1 MPASIDSAKFSHDQE
16 LLSLSTRNNQMFLF
30 NKVMVLQTSCDMN
43 KDDYGT
49 NELVNVNWGSKST
62 QFHGEGM
69 RDKRVVKEVCLFVVF
84 IDSFID
90 IFLHFVRST
99 FL

>member
-1 MPASIDSAKFSHDQE
+1 
-16 LLSLSTRNNQMFLF
+16 MFLF
-30 NKVMVLQTSCDMN
+30 NKIMVLQTSCDMN

-69 RDKRVVKEVCLFVVF
+69 RDKRVVKEVCSFGVF
-84 IDSFID
+84 IDSFTDFFCIS
-90 IFLHFVRST
+90 LGVLSSGRVGR
-99 FL
+99 